1 MTYLEKYK
9 QDHPNAMLNSFGLP
23 GDRPLCDCPSDYCY
37 EDVSIYE
44 GCPHKDLCCR
54 TCWNREMPEEKEPE
68 KTRYIRIA
76 VDEDTY
82 SDLVNGA
89 ETTHI
94 VVKAEDVVESEPVKC
109 NDVPNPDILNITIHT
124 NELENPTEII
134 ADIFKHIPS
143 IKDRM
148 ISITIM

>member
-9 QDHPNAMLNSFGLP
+9 QDHPDATYTCYGLP
-23 GDRPLCDCPSDYCY
+23 VDHECPGHCG
-37 EDVSIYE
+37 YE
-44 GCPHKDLCCR
+44 GMGFEGRCPHAFDCE

-94 VVKAEDVVESEPVKC
+94 VVKAEDVVEAEPIKC
-109 NDVPNPDILNITIHT
+109 NDVCENITP
-124 NELENPTEII
+124 ELVADLRTKLRAFESDNATLKECII
-134 ADIFKHIPS
+134 
-143 IKDRM
+143 RM
-148 ISITIM
+148 TLQLVGLR